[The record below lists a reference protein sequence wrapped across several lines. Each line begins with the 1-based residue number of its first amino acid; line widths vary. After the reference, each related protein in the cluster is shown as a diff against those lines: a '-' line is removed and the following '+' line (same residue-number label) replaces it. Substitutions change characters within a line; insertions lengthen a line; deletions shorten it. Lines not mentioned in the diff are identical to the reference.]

1 MEGHITPTVLLMHAG
16 LKSETSTMIETN
28 PVKNGRPHNTH
39 NYSMVAWSGSFTRG
53 GGPN

>member
-1 MEGHITPTVLLMHAG
+1 MEGHITPTVLLMHAE

-39 NYSMVAWSGSFTRG
+39 NYSMHGRLVWLLHGAVVV
-53 GGPN
+53 